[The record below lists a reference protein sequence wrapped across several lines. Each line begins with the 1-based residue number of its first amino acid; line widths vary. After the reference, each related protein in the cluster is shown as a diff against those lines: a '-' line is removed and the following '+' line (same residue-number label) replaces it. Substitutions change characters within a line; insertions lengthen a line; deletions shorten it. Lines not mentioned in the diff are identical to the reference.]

1 VELDMQQPVDNTIKD
16 LLNSK
21 LSAIERHFSA
31 DVLFYYGALVNGV
44 DGWFRKVVEELAAD
58 EQKKDKL
65 VVILTTPGGSTETV
79 ERIVNVIRHFYN
91 IVDFIVPDYAYSAGT
106 IFCMSGDNIFMDYY
120 SVLGPIDPQV
130 QNREGKLVPALGY
143 LDKIEDLIEKDRQ
156 GTLTNAEFA
165 ILQSMD
171 LAELKSYEQAKALTI
186 ELLKQW
192 LVKYKFSKWITH
204 RTDPDKRGQAVTD
217 EEKEK
222 RAEDIASDLS
232 NNKKWKSHGRPI
244 PLSVLRELKLEIND
258 YSNDD
263 KMKPLIKEYYDLLID
278 YINKNSNPFFMH
290 TRRFI

>member
-1 VELDMQQPVDNTIKD
+1 MQQPVDNIIKD

-21 LSAIERHFSA
+21 LSAIESHLSA
-31 DVLFYYGALVNGV
+31 DVLSYYGALINGV
-44 DGWFRKVVEELAAD
+44 DGFFHKVVEELAAD
-58 EQKKDKL
+58 QQKKEKL
-65 VVILTTPGGSTETV
+65 VIILTTPGGSTETV
-79 ERIVNVIRHFYN
+79 ERIVNVVRHFYD

-106 IFCMSGDNIFMDYY
+106 IFCMSGDDIFMDYY

-171 LAELKSYEQAKALTI
+171 LAEMKSYEQAKALTI

-192 LVKYKFSKWITH
+192 LVKYKFSRWTTH
-204 RTDPDKRGQAVTD
+204 RTDPVKKGQVVTD
-217 EEKEK
+217 DEKEK
-222 RAEDIASDLS
+222 RAEEIASDLS

-263 KMKPLIKEYYDLLID
+263 QMKSLIKEYYELLID
-278 YINKNSNPFFMH
+278 YINKNSIPFFMH

>member
-1 VELDMQQPVDNTIKD
+1 MQQPVDNTIKD

>member
-1 VELDMQQPVDNTIKD
+1 MQQPVDNTIKD

-258 YSNDD
+258 YSNDN

>member
-1 VELDMQQPVDNTIKD
+1 MQQPVDNTIKD

-21 LSAIERHFSA
+21 LSAIESHLAA
-31 DVLFYYGALVNGV
+31 DVLSYFGALVNGV

-58 EQKKDKL
+58 QQKKDKL
-65 VVILTTPGGSTETV
+65 VIILTTPGGSAETV
-79 ERIVNVIRHFYN
+79 ERIVNVVRHFYN
-91 IVDFIVPDYAYSAGT
+91 TVDFIVPDYAYSAGT

-156 GTLTNAEFA
+156 KTLTNAEFA

-171 LAELKSYEQAKALTI
+171 LAELKSYEQAKSLTI
-186 ELLKQW
+186 DLLKQW
-192 LVKYKFSKWITH
+192 LVKYKFSKWNTH
-204 RTDPDKRGQAVTD
+204 RTDPDKIGQEVTD

-244 PLSVLRELKLEIND
+244 PLSVLRDLKLEIND
-258 YSNDD
+258 YSENEQ
-263 KMKPLIKEYYDLLID
+263 MKHLIKEYYDLFID
-278 YINKNSNPFFMH
+278 YINKNNNPFFMH

>member
-1 VELDMQQPVDNTIKD
+1 MQQPVDNTIKD

-31 DVLFYYGALVNGV
+31 DVLFYYGVLVNGV

-65 VVILTTPGGSTETV
+65 VVILSTPGGSTETV

>member
-1 VELDMQQPVDNTIKD
+1 MQQPVDNTIKD

-21 LSAIERHFSA
+21 LSAIESHMES
-31 DVLFYYGALVNGV
+31 DVLSYYGALVNGV
-44 DGWFRKVVEELAAD
+44 DGWFRKVVEELASD
-58 EQKKDKL
+58 KQKKDKL
-65 VVILTTPGGSTETV
+65 VIILTTTGGSAETV
-79 ERIVNVIRHFYN
+79 ERIVNVVRHFYS

-143 LDKIEDLIEKDRQ
+143 LDKIEDLIDKDRQ

-186 ELLKQW
+186 DLLKQW
-192 LVKYKFSKWITH
+192 LVKYKFSRWVSH
-204 RTDPDKRGQAVTD
+204 RTDPVKKGQVVTM

-244 PLSVLRELKLEIND
+244 PLSSLRELKLEIND
-258 YSNDD
+258 YSDNEHL
-263 KMKPLIKEYYDLLID
+263 KPLIKEYYDLLID
-278 YINKNSNPFFMH
+278 YINKNSSPFFMH

>member
-1 VELDMQQPVDNTIKD
+1 MQQSVDNTIKD

-21 LSAIERHFSA
+21 LSAIESYLAA
-31 DVLFYYGALVNGV
+31 DVLSYFGALVNGV
-44 DGWFRKVVEELAAD
+44 DGWFRKVVEDLAAD
-58 EQKKDKL
+58 QQKKDKL
-65 VVILTTPGGSTETV
+65 VIILTTPGGSAETV
-79 ERIVNVIRHFYN
+79 ERIVNIVRHFYST
-91 IVDFIVPDYAYSAGT
+91 VDFIIPDYAYSAGT

-143 LDKIEDLIEKDRQ
+143 LDKIEDLIEKDRKK
-156 GTLTNAEFA
+156 TLTNAEFA

-186 ELLKQW
+186 DLLKQW
-192 LVKYKFSKWITH
+192 LVKYKFSKWTTH
-204 RTDPDKRGQAVTD
+204 RTDPDKIGQEVTD

-222 RAEDIASDLS
+222 RAEIIASDLS

-244 PLSVLRELKLEIND
+244 PLSVLRDIKLEIND
-258 YSNDD
+258 YSEDD
-263 KMKPLIKEYYDLLID
+263 KMKHLIKEYYDLFID
-278 YINKNSNPFFMH
+278 YINKNNNSFFMH

>member
-1 VELDMQQPVDNTIKD
+1 MQQPVDNTIKD

-21 LSAIERHFSA
+21 LSAIESHLSA
-31 DVLFYYGALVNGV
+31 DVLSYYGALVNGV
-44 DGWFRKVVEELAAD
+44 DGWFRKVVEEIAA
-58 EQKKDKL
+58 EQQKKEKL
-65 VVILTTPGGSTETV
+65 VIILTTPGGSAETV
-79 ERIVNVIRHFYN
+79 ERIVNVVRHFYN

-143 LDKIEDLIEKDRQ
+143 LDKIEDLIEKDKQ

-192 LVKYKFSKWITH
+192 LVKYKFSRWTTH
-204 RTDPDKRGQAVTD
+204 RTDPDKMGQDVTAD
-217 EEKEK
+217 EKEK
-222 RAEDIASDLS
+222 RAEEIASDLS

-244 PLSVLRELKLEIND
+244 PLSVLKELKLEISD

-263 KMKPLIKEYYDLLID
+263 QMKPLIKEYYDLLID
-278 YINKNSNPFFMH
+278 YINKNSSPFFMH